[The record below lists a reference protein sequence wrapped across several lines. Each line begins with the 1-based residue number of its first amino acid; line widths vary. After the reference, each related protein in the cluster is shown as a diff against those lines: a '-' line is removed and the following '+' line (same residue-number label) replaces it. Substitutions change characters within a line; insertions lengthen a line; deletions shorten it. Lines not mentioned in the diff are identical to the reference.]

1 MLKLTMSISWESFK
15 KIASSSYKV
24 RISYTDKSGNKTT
37 RIISPIKALE
47 YGANDYLEAYCHTRE
62 DRRKF
67 ILSSISSFEILDEL
81 KKINAP
87 INAPIES
94 GFVSINN
101 TTKVNLEPKGYRPN
115 DAQIERFF
123 TFTAKALL
131 YIIFLPIVALLSGG
145 SRRSSR
151 GSGISTSFS
160 RRAARDYYHRTK
172 SVSSCYKSEW

>member
-1 MLKLTMSISWESFK
+1 MSISWESFK
-15 KIASSSYKV
+15 KIANSSYKV

-81 KKINAP
+81 KKINP
-87 INAPIES
+87 PIES
-94 GFVSINN
+94 EFVSINN

-131 YIIFLPIVALLSGG
+131 YIIFLPVVALLSGG

-151 GSGISTSFS
+151 GSGISSSFS

>member
-15 KIASSSYKV
+15 KIANSSYKV

-87 INAPIES
+87 IES

-101 TTKVNLEPKGYRPN
+101 ITKVNLEPKGYRPN

-131 YIIFLPIVALLSGG
+131 YIIFLPVVALLSGG

>member
-15 KIASSSYKV
+15 RIANSSYKV

-81 KKINAP
+81 KKINT
-87 INAPIES
+87 PIES

-101 TTKVNLEPKGYRPN
+101 ITKVNLEPKGYRPN

-131 YIIFLPIVALLSGG
+131 YIIFLPVVALLSGG

>member
-1 MLKLTMSISWESFK
+1 MSISWESFK

-37 RIISPIKALE
+37 RIVSPIKALE

-87 INAPIES
+87 IES
-94 GFVSINN
+94 GFISINN
-101 TTKVNLEPKGYRPN
+101 ITKVNLEPKGYRPK

-131 YIIFLPIVALLSGG
+131 YIIFLPVVALLSGG

-151 GSGISTSFS
+151 GSGISSSFS

>member
-1 MLKLTMSISWESFK
+1 MSISWEGFK
-15 KIASSSYKV
+15 KIANSSYKV

-67 ILSSISSFEILDEL
+67 ILTSISSFEILDEL
-81 KKINAP
+81 KKINP
-87 INAPIES
+87 PIES

-115 DAQIERFF
+115 DSQIERFF

-131 YIIFLPIVALLSGG
+131 YIIFLPVVALLSGG

-160 RRAARDYYHRTK
+160 RRRARDYYHRTK

>member
-15 KIASSSYKV
+15 RIANSSYKV

-81 KKINAP
+81 KKINT
-87 INAPIES
+87 PIES

-101 TTKVNLEPKGYRPN
+101 ITKVNLEPKGYRPN

-123 TFTAKALL
+123 TFT
-131 YIIFLPIVALLSGG
+131 YIIKKSGFN
-145 SRRSSR
+145 
-151 GSGISTSFS
+151 IFI
-160 RRAARDYYHRTK
+160 YVCK
-172 SVSSCYKSEW
+172 FI

>member
-15 KIASSSYKV
+15 RIANSSYKV

-81 KKINAP
+81 KKINT
-87 INAPIES
+87 PIES

-101 TTKVNLEPKGYRPN
+101 ITKVNLEPKGYRPN

-131 YIIFLPIVALLSGG
+131 YIIFLPVVALLSGG

-160 RRAARDYYHRTK
+160 RRRARDYYHRTK

>member
-15 KIASSSYKV
+15 KIANSSYKV

-81 KKINAP
+81 KKINT
-87 INAPIES
+87 PIES

-101 TTKVNLEPKGYRPN
+101 ITKVNLEPKGYRPN

-131 YIIFLPIVALLSGG
+131 YIIFLPVVALLSGG

-160 RRAARDYYHRTK
+160 RRRARDYYHRTK

>member
-1 MLKLTMSISWESFK
+1 MLKLTISISWESFK
-15 KIASSSYKV
+15 RIANSSYKV

-81 KKINAP
+81 KKINT
-87 INAPIES
+87 PIES

-101 TTKVNLEPKGYRPN
+101 ITKVNLEPKGYRPN

-131 YIIFLPIVALLSGG
+131 YIIFLPVVALLSGG

>member
-1 MLKLTMSISWESFK
+1 MSISWESFK
-15 KIASSSYKV
+15 KIANSSYKV

-87 INAPIES
+87 IES

-101 TTKVNLEPKGYRPN
+101 ITKVNLEPKGYRPN

-131 YIIFLPIVALLSGG
+131 YIIFLPVVALLSGG